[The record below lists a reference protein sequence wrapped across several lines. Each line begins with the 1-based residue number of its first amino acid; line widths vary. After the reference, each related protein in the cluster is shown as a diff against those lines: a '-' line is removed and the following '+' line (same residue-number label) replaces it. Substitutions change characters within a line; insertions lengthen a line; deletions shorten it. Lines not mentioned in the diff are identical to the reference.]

1 MDNQRAVQ
9 QYTATAVETGSPA
22 RLVAMLYQGAL
33 KYIGEAEEAI
43 AAGDTARKGDRI
55 NRAMRIVQELGNA
68 LDESVAPELVTQLTL
83 LYEYVEYELLQ
94 ASTYNQRSHL
104 EHCRRVLKRLAS
116 SWEELADRN
125 VQPATS
131 ANTGAP
137 TDTGPAQPRSTTD
150 DVSGEPV
157 PSLSISA

>member
-33 KYIGEAEEAI
+33 KYIGEADEAI
-43 AAGDTARKGDRI
+43 ATGDTARKGDRI

-68 LDESVAPELVTQLTL
+68 LDENVAPELVTQLTL
-83 LYEYVEYELLQ
+83 LYEYVEHELLQ
-94 ASTYNQRSHL
+94 ASTYNRRSHL
-104 EHCRRVLKRLAS
+104 EHCRRVLARLAS

-125 VQPATS
+125 VQPTASTNAAADS
-131 ANTGAP
+131 RTGASAPRP
-137 TDTGPAQPRSTTD
+137 TTGD
-150 DVSGEPV
+150 DSEEPV